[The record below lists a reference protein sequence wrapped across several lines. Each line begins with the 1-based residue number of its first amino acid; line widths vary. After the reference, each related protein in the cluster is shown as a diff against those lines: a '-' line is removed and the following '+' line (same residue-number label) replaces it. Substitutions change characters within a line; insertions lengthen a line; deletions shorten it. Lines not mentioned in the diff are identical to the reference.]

1 MYNVTA
7 SEDASAISHTIWIFR
22 CNDIAFF
29 IYFQV
34 ITFADKTCIWF
45 VTSSDNDFIYRHN
58 LEFTSTVD
66 TSTIFVK
73 SHHFVFEA
81 FYLVFTFYTY
91 WRRYATVTASQPKRT
106 HVRAAS
112 IATLPPPMMITRS
125 PFLTGI

>member
-1 MYNVTA
+1 MYYVTA
-7 SEDASAISHTIWIFR
+7 SEYTFTVSHAVWVF
-22 CNDIAFF
+22 CSNNVAFF

-58 LEFTSTVD
+58 LEVTSAVD

-81 FYLVFTFYTY
+81 FYLVFTFYTH
-91 WRRYATVTASQPKRT
+91 WRSEPLELNAFSTCFFVFRQQCWHLFLATTICYRYGL
-106 HVRAAS
+106 AA
-112 IATLPPPMMITRS
+112 
-125 PFLTGI
+125 

>member
-1 MYNVTA
+1 MYNVSA

-58 LEFTSTVD
+58 LEVTSTVD

-81 FYLVFTFYTY
+81 FYLVFTFYAY
-91 WRRYATVTASQPKRT
+91 WRSEPLELNAFGTCFFVFRQQCWHLFLATTVRYCYGFTA
-106 HVRAAS
+106 
-112 IATLPPPMMITRS
+112 
-125 PFLTGI
+125 